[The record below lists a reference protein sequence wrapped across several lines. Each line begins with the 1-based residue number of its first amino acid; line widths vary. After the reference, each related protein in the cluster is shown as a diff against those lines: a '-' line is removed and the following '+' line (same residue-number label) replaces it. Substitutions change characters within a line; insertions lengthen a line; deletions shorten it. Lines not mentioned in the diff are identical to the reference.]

1 LVKPVKQAELLDGIM
16 LALGRPRMDKGP
28 VITRHTIQDIKRRL
42 RILLAEDNIV
52 NQKLALK
59 MLEKRGHH
67 VTIVSNGLDALDA
80 LEKKRFDLVLMDVQM
95 PKMGGLEATKR
106 VRESE
111 IEKEHIPIIAMT
123 AHAMKGDREM
133 CLSAGM
139 DDYVSKPIKADE
151 LFSVIER
158 VAGEFLNRT

>member
-1 LVKPVKQAELLDGIM
+1 M
-16 LALGRPRMDKGP
+16 
-28 VITRHTIQDIKRRL
+28 
-42 RILLAEDNIV
+42 

-67 VTIVSNGLDALDA
+67 VTIVSSGLDALDA
-80 LEKKRFDLVLMDVQM
+80 LEKERFDLVLMDVQM

-111 IEKEHIPIIAMT
+111 KEGERVPIIAMT

-158 VAGEFLNRT
+158 VAGEFLNRM